1 MVWWCPW
8 TDKALDENGGEDEDD
23 DDDEEAPAKYGDIIQ
38 HVTAMHMT
46 LLTKVATDDDRR
58 LRCLPFEVWVLVVVV
73 VVVPLH

>member
-8 TDKALDENGGEDEDD
+8 TDKALDENGGEDE
-23 DDDEEAPAKYGDIIQ
+23 EAPAKYGDIVQ

-58 LRCLPFEVWVLVVVV
+58 LRCLPFEVWLLVVVFFFIV
-73 VVVPLH
+73 VVSLH